1 MQKKFM
7 KWVGILLCC
16 ALLVARKRA
25 RLLPAAFGA
34 LGLWVSYLLGPCTL
48 PRYMLPLFCLALV
61 LLAVA
66 FTIPSSKE
74 IAP

>member
-1 MQKKFM
+1 MWLLLLGCAALIARGRAKLIAP
-7 KWVGILLCC
+7 VGGVA
-16 ALLVARKRA
+16 ALWL
-25 RLLPAAFGA
+25 
-34 LGLWVSYLLGPCTL
+34 SYLLGPCTL
-48 PRYMLPLFCLALV
+48 PRYMLPLFCLAPV

>member
-1 MQKKFM
+1 MNHLHIVRRHSALIAP
-7 KWVGILLCC
+7 VGGVA
-16 ALLVARKRA
+16 ALWL
-25 RLLPAAFGA
+25 
-34 LGLWVSYLLGPCTL
+34 SYLLGPCTL
-48 PRYMLPLFCLALV
+48 PRYMLPLFCLAPV